1 MTHKNLKEAF
11 NLFDLNGD
19 GQIEPRELKSVLGTK
34 DSDLSDETWELLIK
48 EFDSNNDGQIN
59 FEEFK
64 NLMISLHQRLAQ
76 NYTDF
81 YSLFS

>member
-1 MTHKNLKEAF
+1 MDYDRNGKIEYSEFITACSNLSNLMTHKNLKEAF

-48 EFDSNNDGQIN
+48 EFDSNNDG
-59 FEEFK
+59 
-64 NLMISLHQRLAQ
+64 
-76 NYTDF
+76 
-81 YSLFS
+81 

>member
-48 EFDSNNDGQIN
+48 EFDSNNDG
-59 FEEFK
+59 
-64 NLMISLHQRLAQ
+64 
-76 NYTDF
+76 
-81 YSLFS
+81 